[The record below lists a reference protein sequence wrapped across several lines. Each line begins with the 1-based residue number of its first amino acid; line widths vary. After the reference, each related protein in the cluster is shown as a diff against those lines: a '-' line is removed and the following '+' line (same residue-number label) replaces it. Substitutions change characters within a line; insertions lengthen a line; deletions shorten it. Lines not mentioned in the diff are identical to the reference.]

1 MLSHYKQIAS
11 EFLQKELG
19 EYFEPKIIKQNLLN
33 QSKLDLSLEANRS
46 NFDLWKQYGIL
57 KWLLNH
63 SKFNYDTNKSVQS
76 LKETRKVFDTLLAK
90 SATNGVPANLTD
102 CIDVF
107 CLCADYVELELGIY
121 YRQFDIEATSL
132 NTLEF
137 DIGFASIHI
146 QNGLFDLSDQGE
158 IKLQP
163 LKKEEIVSIS
173 EMLVKNCLNIEVES
187 KTKAKATFQ
196 IGITGSTRLLLIK
209 RDFQNEYLKLSNECK
224 TGSEKNTNLN
234 DTYLAQKKFFH
245 FHRIHSLFL
254 LCVDDLEK
262 LIELNDS
269 ILKQSI
275 APLFYSKLIEFYLTL
290 LNYLHFQ
297 QNRITK
303 FMYRSKV
310 FAIIRS
316 LIPFNS
322 NYSQQNSCQKS
333 LVRLLQ
339 VSLIRFKLRNSNLFC
354 SQLIENNDIDLVVQQ
369 MGIALSY
376 SCSSLV
382 WLSLIFSNIN
392 RLERLTRAAHE
403 QQQAVSSNSGIH
415 HQIRRQFEQA
425 VKFNSKSFQLW
436 LFYLQFELK
445 YSNDQSGSNNHLLYV
460 YYQSIRNVPY
470 CKVRN
475 DIWLFFC
482 IFNTNT
488 KLISMQMQINFV
500 FFVF

>member
-1 MLSHYKQIAS
+1 MLSYYKQTAS
-11 EFLQKELG
+11 EDLQKELG
-19 EYFEPKIIKQNLLN
+19 EYFEPKIIKQNLLS
-33 QSKLDLSLEANRS
+33 QTRLDLSLEANRS
-46 NFDLWKQYGIL
+46 NFDLWKQYGLL

-63 SKFNYDTNKSVQS
+63 SKFNYEANKSTQS

-90 SATNGVPANLTD
+90 LAANGVPANLNN
-102 CIDVF
+102 CINVF
-107 CLCADYVELELGIY
+107 GLCADYVELELGIY
-121 YRQFDIEATSL
+121 YRQFDIETSSL

-137 DIGFASIHI
+137 EIGFESIHTES
-146 QNGLFDLSDQGE
+146 GFFDLSDQSE

-187 KTKAKATFQ
+187 KAKAKATFQ

-209 RDFQNEYLKLSNECK
+209 RDFQNEYLKQSNECR
-224 TGSEKNTNLN
+224 TDSVKNTDSNEL
-234 DTYLAQKKFFH
+234 YSVQKKLFH
-245 FHRIHSLFL
+245 FHRVYSLFL
-254 LCVDDLEK
+254 LVVDDLEK

-269 ILKQSI
+269 ILKESI
-275 APLFYSKLIEFYLTL
+275 APMFFSKLVEFYLTL

-322 NYSQQNSCQKS
+322 NYSQQNSCNKS

-376 SCSSLV
+376 SCSSIV
-382 WLSLIFSNIN
+382 WLSLIFSNIS
-392 RLERLTRAAHE
+392 RLERLQRAARE

-415 HQIRRQFEQA
+415 NQIRRQFEQA
-425 VKFNSKSFQLW
+425 VKLNSKSFQLW

-445 YSNDQSGSNNHLLYV
+445 YSNAESNNNNHLLYI
-460 YYQSIRNVPY
+460 YYQSIRNLPY
-470 CKVRN
+470 CKVN
-475 DIWLFFC
+475 IINLLIYLFF
-482 IFNTNT
+482 
-488 KLISMQMQINFV
+488 LFV
-500 FFVF
+500 FILN